1 LQLSQIVNIALEEA
15 LKAKNKK
22 EVPVGAVIFNN
33 KKIISK
39 AHNLV
44 QTKKNHMAHA
54 EILAISKAV
63 KKLNTIN
70 LKGYNIYSTLEP
82 CILCSYSISKHYISK
97 LYFGSYDIQNG
108 SIENGTKIFNNNN
121 NNFYVPEIYGG
132 IGESKCSEIIKS
144 FFRIIRKK

>member
-1 LQLSQIVNIALEEA
+1 MQLSQIVNIALEEA

-54 EILAISKAV
+54 EILAITKAV
-63 KKLNTIN
+63 KKT
-70 LKGYNIYSTLEP
+70 
-82 CILCSYSISKHYISK
+82 
-97 LYFGSYDIQNG
+97 
-108 SIENGTKIFNNNN
+108 
-121 NNFYVPEIYGG
+121 
-132 IGESKCSEIIKS
+132 
-144 FFRIIRKK
+144 